1 MNVTSETNEIVIPV
15 SMSVDTDLFIDND
28 GFFYLT
34 IHVYQ
39 DEDDSQEVKLPFGTL
54 IENLLSF
61 YKEEYGVD
69 GYQDLYSIAHELT
82 RQAEKLR
89 ESASNMEDSIN
100 NIGDLFDTKK

>member
-1 MNVTSETNEIVIPV
+1 MNVTSETSKVVVPV
-15 SMSVDTDLFIDND
+15 SMSVDTDLVIDND

-34 IHVYQ
+34 IDIYE
-39 DEDDSQEVKLPFGTL
+39 DEEDSQEVKIPFSTL

-82 RQAEKLR
+82 RQSEKLR
-89 ESASNMEDSIN
+89 EAASNMEDSIN
-100 NIGDLFDTKK
+100 TVADLFDPKQ